1 MASGVAATVADGRW
15 HQPRLTED
23 DPSKQG
29 PRIADSELAT
39 LRDLMRQVVTR
50 GTAASAGLPG
60 EVSGKTGTAEF
71 GEADPPDTHAWFI
84 AYRDDVAFAVLVEQ
98 GKSGG
103 SVAAPLAAKFFQELT
118 AS

>member
-1 MASGVAATVADGRW
+1 
-15 HQPRLTED
+15 
-23 DPSKQG
+23 
-29 PRIADSELAT
+29 
-39 LRDLMRQVVTR
+39 MRQVVTR
-50 GTAASAGLPG
+50 GTAASAGIPG

-84 AYRDDVAFAVLVEQ
+84 AYRGDLAIAVLVEQ

-103 SVAAPLAAKFFQELT
+103 SVAAPLAAKFFQAVT